1 MAITQ
6 NEQTPRYL
14 VRDQGEISGPFELN
28 FIEGMVLGGV
38 FPNTVELQK
47 EGSGAWSRFRGVGHL
62 SSSGIDVTVNSGDGR
77 SGNSSVSPA
86 TKKPNSS
93 SEVSWLGLVFGIT
106 AILAVVLFYI
116 VASSKSDAR
125 KAADAQKSAE
135 TPKES
140 VKWSNRASPIP
151 PVKPI
156 VEENTTIYRGANGQT
171 YRVPNSAYSRLLSM
185 QTDLRVTLGGLNT
198 KEKELSDLSRKI
210 ENDRFK
216 LDQTSQRQVDSF
228 NDSVQTL
235 NSRNQ
240 ALRREFDSY
249 NRKVDAFNSELERV
263 GTRY

>member
-6 NEQTPRYL
+6 NQQTPRYL

-151 PVKPI
+151 PRETDCRREYYNI
-156 VEENTTIYRGANGQT
+156 QGSQWANLS
-171 YRVPNSAYSRLLSM
+171 RAEFRLLPAPINADGFEGYSWWP
-185 QTDLRVTLGGLNT
+185 
-198 KEKELSDLSRKI
+198 K
-210 ENDRFK
+210 
-216 LDQTSQRQVDSF
+216 
-228 NDSVQTL
+228 
-235 NSRNQ
+235 
-240 ALRREFDSY
+240 Y
-249 NRKVDAFNSELERV
+249 
-263 GTRY
+263 